1 MWDVAMFS
9 CNNNR
14 QNRWLVALCVFV
26 GAVPPWPEPPPAIC
40 HRIEARRRRPPH
52 RRCWA
57 GVECGAHLHPGL
69 ALILSQVRNPSF
81 AYMGVSMERNFHS
94 QYRRH
99 EERFSLYLDI
109 KAYLPLC

>member
-69 ALILSQVRNPSF
+69 ALISF
-81 AYMGVSMERNFHS
+81 PG
-94 QYRRH
+94 H